1 MGAMRL
7 ERTAETGRLFLSG
20 SFRVE
25 DARQMKQG
33 LLEALTAC
41 SRLVI
46 DMADVVSADLTFYQL
61 VCSAR
66 RSAALRGSVLETT
79 GLSGNMLE
87 TAKRYG
93 LAAVLED
100 RCQ

>member
-7 ERTAETGRLFLSG
+7 ERTEEAARLFLSG

-25 DARQMKQG
+25 DARKMKQG
-33 LLEALTAC
+33 LLEALAAC
-41 SRLVI
+41 STLVI

-61 VCSAR
+61 VCAAR
-66 RSAALRGSVLETT
+66 RSAALRGGVLETT
-79 GLSGNMLE
+79 GLTGKMLE

-93 LAAVLED
+93 LATVLED